1 MAHYQ
6 STFCPFMSPLE
17 IIRVIL
23 MVGIRA
29 FHEYIRGHLC
39 SSSRHILAITNHEL
53 GGGSCTTPNQG
64 IKKDKAGRTLRVLV
78 IVYGPIFI
86 LVETGAHL
94 INSPIGCIMVIFLH
108 LLL

>member
-64 IKKDKAGRTLRVLV
+64 IEKDKTCGPLRVLV
-78 IVYGPIFI
+78 IVYGSIFI
-86 LVETGAHL
+86 LVETRTHL
-94 INSPIGCIMVIFLH
+94 INSTISRVMVIFLH